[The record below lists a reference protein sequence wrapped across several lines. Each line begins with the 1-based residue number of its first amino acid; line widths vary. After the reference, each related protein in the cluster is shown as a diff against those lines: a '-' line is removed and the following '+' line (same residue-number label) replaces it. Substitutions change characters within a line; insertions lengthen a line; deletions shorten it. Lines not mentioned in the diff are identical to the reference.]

1 MSLSWTMF
9 GFVSTS
15 QTCKASRSYEKG
27 DQIVCSKTCL
37 NHMCLS
43 SRMTDLLFT
52 ENSKPQ
58 EADSQLFYACTS
70 FRVAGRFVESI
81 CGKHKTRHTYHLV
94 AS

>member
-15 QTCKASRSYEKG
+15 QTCMASRSYEKG

-43 SRMTDLLFT
+43 SKMTDLLFT

-58 EADSQLFYACTS
+58 EADSQLFLCMYKFQS
-70 FRVAGRFVESI
+70 
-81 CGKHKTRHTYHLV
+81 
-94 AS
+94 